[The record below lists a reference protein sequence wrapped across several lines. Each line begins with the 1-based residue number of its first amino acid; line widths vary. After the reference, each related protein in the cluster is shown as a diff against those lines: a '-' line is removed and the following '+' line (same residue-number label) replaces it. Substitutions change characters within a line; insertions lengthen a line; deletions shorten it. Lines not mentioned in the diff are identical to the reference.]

1 MSLQG
6 KHILVGISG
15 GIAAYKIPEL
25 IRSLIKEGAEVRVV
39 VTQNALEFVT
49 ELTLQTLSGSRVY
62 SNVFAAINEHS
73 TEHISLP
80 DWADLMVVAP
90 TTANVIGKMASGIA
104 DDALTTTLCSCAARK
119 PIIIVPAMNDKMW
132 ENPATQ
138 QAIRTLQSW
147 PNISVLEPSEG
158 PLACG
163 TSGKGRMPEIAII
176 QEAIES
182 AFTPKTMLG
191 QHVLITAGPTQE
203 RIDPVR
209 YISNY
214 STGKMGIALAY
225 ACARRGAK
233 VTLVIGPT
241 HETILDNEA
250 IRRIDVQSA
259 QEMYEACMHTWQ
271 EANMAIL
278 CAAVADFTPTQVAPQ
293 KIKKQAGQ
301 TSATIELR
309 TTPDIARTLGANKK
323 EGQTLIGFA
332 LETDHEEENAL
343 KKLQSKGLDAIVLN
357 SLRDAGAGFGVDT
370 NRVTILQPDKAPLSL
385 PLQRKAEIAA
395 LIIDSLI
402 EKQNC

>member
-147 PNISVLEPSEG
+147 PNITVLEPSEG

-241 HETILDNEA
+241 HETILHIPA
-250 IRRIDVQSA
+250 IQRIDVQSA
-259 QEMYEACMHTWQ
+259 QEMYEACMRVWPN
-271 EANMAIL
+271 ANTAIL
-278 CAAVADFTPTQVAPQ
+278 CAAVADFTPTQVATQ

-301 TSATIELR
+301 TNATIELR
-309 TTPDIARTLGANKK
+309 TTPDIAHTLGANKK

-357 SLRDAGAGFGVDT
+357 SLQVKGAGFGVDT
-370 NRVTILQPDKAPLSL
+370 NQVTILHADGSKHTL
-385 PLQRKAEIAA
+385 PLQSKAEIAA
-395 LIIDSLI
+395 QIIDKLV
-402 EKQNC
+402 N

>member
-62 SNVFAAINEHS
+62 SDVFAAINEHS

-90 TTANVIGKMASGIA
+90 ATANVLGKMASGIA

-250 IRRIDVQSA
+250 IQRIDVQSA

-343 KKLQSKGLDAIVLN
+343 KKLQSKRLDAIVLN
-357 SLRDAGAGFGVDT
+357 SLQVKGAGFGVDT
-370 NRVTILQPDKAPLSL
+370 NQVTILHADGSKHTL
-385 PLQRKAEIAA
+385 PLQSKAEIAA
-395 LIIDSLI
+395 KIIDEI
-402 EKQNC
+402 ID

>member
-39 VTQNALEFVT
+39 ATKNALEFVT

-90 TTANVIGKMASGIA
+90 TTANVIGKMAAGIA

-147 PNISVLEPSEG
+147 PNITVLEPEEG
-158 PLACG
+158 FLACG
-163 TSGKGRMPEIAII
+163 TSGKGRMPEIPII
-176 QEAIES
+176 QEAIEN
-182 AFTPKTMLG
+182 AFTTKTMNG

-233 VTLVIGPT
+233 VTLVMGPT
-241 HETILDNEA
+241 NETILNIPA
-250 IRRIDVQSA
+250 IQRIDVQSA
-259 QEMYEACMHTWQ
+259 QEMYEACMRVWPN
-271 EANMAIL
+271 ANTAIL
-278 CAAVADFTPTQVAPQ
+278 CAAVADFTPTEVATQ

-301 TSATIELR
+301 TNATIELR
-309 TTPDIARTLGANKK
+309 TTPDIAHTLGINKQ

-357 SLRDAGAGFGVDT
+357 SLQVKGAGFGVDT
-370 NRVTILQPDKAPLSL
+370 NQVTILRADGRKNTL
-385 PLQRKAEIAA
+385 PLQSKAEIAA
-395 LIIDSLI
+395 QIIENLVH
-402 EKQNC
+402 

>member
-147 PNISVLEPSEG
+147 SNISVLEPSEG

-250 IRRIDVQSA
+250 IQRIDVQSA

-301 TSATIELR
+301 TSATIELC
-309 TTPDIARTLGANKK
+309 TTPDIARSLGANKK
-323 EGQTLIGFA
+323 EGQRLIGFA

-343 KKLQSKGLDAIVLN
+343 KKLHSKGLDAIVLN
-357 SLRDAGAGFGVDT
+357 SLQVKGAGFGVDT
-370 NRVTILQPDKAPLSL
+370 NQVTILHADGRKNTL
-385 PLQRKAEIAA
+385 PLQSKAEIAA
-395 LIIDSLI
+395 QIIDKLV
-402 EKQNC
+402 N

>member
-39 VTQNALEFVT
+39 ATKNALEFVT

-62 SNVFAAINEHS
+62 SNVFAAINEHR

-90 TTANVIGKMASGIA
+90 TTANVIGKMAAGIA

-119 PIIIVPAMNDKMW
+119 PIILVPAMNDKMW

-147 PNISVLEPSEG
+147 HNITILDPEEG
-158 PLACG
+158 FLACG
-163 TSGKGRMPEIAII
+163 TSGKGRMPEIPII
-176 QEAIES
+176 QEAIEN
-182 AFTPKTMLG
+182 AFTTKTMNG

-233 VTLVIGPT
+233 VTLVMGPT
-241 HETILDNEA
+241 NETILNIPA
-250 IRRIDVQSA
+250 IQRIDVQSA
-259 QEMYEACMHTWQ
+259 QEMYEVCMRVWPN
-271 EANMAIL
+271 ANTAIL
-278 CAAVADFTPTQVAPQ
+278 CAAVADFTPTEVATQ

-301 TSATIELR
+301 TNATIELR
-309 TTPDIARTLGANKK
+309 TTPDIAHTLGTNKQ

-357 SLRDAGAGFGVDT
+357 SLQVKGAGFGVDT
-370 NRVTILQPDKAPLSL
+370 NQVTILRADGRKNTL
-385 PLQRKAEIAA
+385 PLQSKAEIAA
-395 LIIDSLI
+395 QIIDEI
-402 EKQNC
+402 ID